1 MKNLQNLHTHCRYC
15 DGADST
21 EEMVLAAIEKGFDSL
36 GFSCHSPM
44 FFSPT
49 AGVSPTG
56 ILLYRESVA
65 LLKKKYADKIKLY
78 CGLEVE
84 MLSNPPMDGYDYL
97 IGSVH
102 YFKFGNRYVGFDRNA
117 QTVKKVIDEEFSGD
131 GMKYA
136 VTYYEYLSQLPQYGK
151 FDIIGHFDLIT
162 KHCENES
169 FFDTES
175 KIYRDAALSA
185 AHALAGKIPFFEV
198 NTGAISRKYR
208 TTPYPQKFILKE
220 LKALGFGAIISS
232 DCHNKNFLDC
242 GFDDARELL
251 AECGFSERFI
261 LTDSGFCAVEL

>member
-1 MKNLQNLHTHCRYC
+1 MKNLQNLHTHCIYW
-15 DGADST
+15 DGSDTT
-21 EEMVLAAIEKGFDSL
+21 EEMVLEAIEKGFDSL
-36 GFSCHSPM
+36 GFSSHSPM

-49 AGVSPTG
+49 AKVSPTG

-65 LLKKKYADKIKLY
+65 LLKKKYADRIKLY

-84 MLSNPPMDGYDYL
+84 MLSNPPMGGYDYL

-102 YFKFGNRYVGFDRNA
+102 YFKFGDNYVGFDRDA
-117 QTVKKVIDEEFSGD
+117 QTVKKVIDDHFGGD

-136 VTYYEYLSQLPQYGK
+136 TTYYEYLSHLPEYGN

-162 KHCENES
+162 KHCEKAD

-175 KIYRDAALSA
+175 KTYRDAALSA

-198 NTGAISRKYR
+198 NTGAISRKNR
-208 TTPYPQKFILKE
+208 TSPYPQKFILKE
-220 LKALGFGAIISS
+220 LKTLGFGAIISS
-232 DCHNKNFLDC
+232 DCHDRKYLDC
-242 GFDDARELL
+242 GFQEARELL
-251 AECGFSERFI
+251 AECGFSERYI

>member
-1 MKNLQNLHTHCRYC
+1 MKNLQNLHTHCKYC

-21 EEMVLAAIEKGFDSL
+21 EEMVLAAIEKGFDSI

-44 FFSPT
+44 VFSPT

-65 LLKKKYADKIKLY
+65 LLKKKYADRIKIY

-84 MLSNPPMDGYDYL
+84 MLSAPPMDGYDYL

-102 YFKFGNRYVGFDRNA
+102 YFKFGDKYVGFDRDA
-117 QTVKKVIDEEFSGD
+117 KTVKKVIDDHFDGD

-136 VTYYEYLSQLPQYGK
+136 VAYYDFLSQLPEYGN
-151 FDIIGHFDLIT
+151 FDIIGHFDLVT
-162 KHCENES
+162 KHCEKTDY
-169 FFDTES
+169 FDVES
-175 KIYRDAALSA
+175 KTYRDAALSA
-185 AHALAGKIPFFEV
+185 VHALKGKIPFFEV
-198 NTGAISRKYR
+198 NTGAISRNYR

-220 LKALGFGAIISS
+220 LKSQGFGAIISS
-232 DCHNKNFLDC
+232 DCHNKNHLDC
-242 GFDDARELL
+242 NFEQAREML
-251 AECGFSERFI
+251 AECGFTEKYI